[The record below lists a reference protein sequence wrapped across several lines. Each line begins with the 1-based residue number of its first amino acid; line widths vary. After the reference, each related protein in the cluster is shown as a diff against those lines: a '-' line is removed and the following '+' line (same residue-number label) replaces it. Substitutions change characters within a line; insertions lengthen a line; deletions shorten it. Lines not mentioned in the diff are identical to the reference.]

1 MIESQSE
8 SEPTWRPARPTDDDA
23 ITSMCVELNRE
34 DPGFSAFDG
43 TRVRRTLAVFRDE
56 PHRGQAVV
64 VELGGVVRGY
74 ALLVP
79 FWSNELG
86 GCVCEVDELFVQD
99 GFRSR
104 GIGTSLF
111 EAIATGALFAH
122 ESVVAIAL
130 GVTGDNRRARA
141 LYERL
146 GFRAVGTTMVRVL

>member
-1 MIESQSE
+1 MIDSE
-8 SEPTWRPARPTDDDA
+8 SAATWRPARPTDDDA
-23 ITSMCVELNRE
+23 IASMCLELNKE
-34 DPGFSAFDG
+34 DPGLSTVDE
-43 TRVRRTLAVFRDE
+43 TSVRRTLAVFRAQ
-56 PHRGQAVV
+56 PHRGRAVV

-86 GCVCEVDELFVQD
+86 GCVCDVDELFVQA

-111 EAIATGALFAH
+111 EAITARALFAD
-122 ESVVAIAL
+122 ETVVALAL
-130 GVTGDNRRARA
+130 GVTSGNHRARA

-146 GFRAVGTTMVRVL
+146 GFRAVGTTMVRSV